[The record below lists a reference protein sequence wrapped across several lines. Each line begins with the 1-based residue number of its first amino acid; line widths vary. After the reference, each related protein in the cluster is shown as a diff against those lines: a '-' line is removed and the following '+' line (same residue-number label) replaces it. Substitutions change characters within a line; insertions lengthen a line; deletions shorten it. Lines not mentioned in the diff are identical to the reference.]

1 MTSTLLYGGTF
12 DPVHNG
18 HVQVPLSA
26 MQHLGFDRVLY
37 VPAHI
42 APLKEDAPTQSS
54 HRLTMLQLALGDS
67 QWAEIS
73 TNELDREGTSY
84 TIDTIE
90 ALQTEGDSIR
100 LLIGADQ
107 WEQFQSWKRWEEII
121 ELANPVV
128 MPREGCN
135 MEHER
140 ILPIRSLTAT
150 STDIR
155 TFVRDGASIEA
166 LVDPRVAAYITK
178 HNLYR

>member
-12 DPVHNG
+12 DPVHTG
-18 HVQVPLSA
+18 HVEVPFAA

-37 VPAHI
+37 VPANI
-42 APLKEDAPTQSS
+42 APLKEDAPTPSS
-54 HRLTMLQLALGDS
+54 HRLAMLQLALADS
-67 QWAEIS
+67 PWAEIS
-73 TNELDREGTSY
+73 TIELDREGTSY
-84 TIDTIE
+84 TIDTLE

-107 WEQFQSWKRWEEII
+107 WQQFQSWKRWDEII

-128 MPREGCN
+128 MPREGYAID
-135 MEHER
+135 HER
-140 ILPIRSLTAT
+140 ILPIRPLTET

-155 TFVRDGASIEA
+155 TFVRDGASIEP

>member
-1 MTSTLLYGGTF
+1 MTQTLLYGGTF
-12 DPVHNG
+12 DPVHTG
-18 HVQVPLSA
+18 HVEVPFAA

-37 VPAHI
+37 VPANI
-42 APLKEDAPTQSS
+42 APLKEDAPTPSS
-54 HRLTMLQLALGDS
+54 HRLAMLQLA
-67 QWAEIS
+67 WAEIS
-73 TNELDREGTSY
+73 PIELDREGTSY
-84 TIDTIE
+84 TIDTLE

-107 WEQFQSWKRWEEII
+107 WQQFQSWKRWDEII

-128 MPREGCN
+128 MPREGYAID
-135 MEHER
+135 HER
-140 ILPIRSLTAT
+140 ILPIRPLTAT

-155 TFVRDGASIEA
+155 TFVRDGASIEP